1 MCWSCDCVDDF
12 DNDNDGDGPRCLSAV
27 SAIANSGLDFDVDI
41 DVDVKFWGADVDD
54 DVGQHRSGLIVSIS
68 MLITELER
76 SLSDIQLPYLL
87 EDA

>member
-1 MCWSCDCVDDF
+1 MD
-12 DNDNDGDGPRCLSAV
+12 
-27 SAIANSGLDFDVDI
+27 LDAGIGI
-41 DVDVKFWGADVDD
+41 DVNVDLDADANADANADVDAD
-54 DVGQHRSGLIVSIS
+54 ADVEADGGPWVSIS

>member
-1 MCWSCDCVDDF
+1 MVI
-12 DNDNDGDGPRCLSAV
+12 G
-27 SAIANSGLDFDVDI
+27 IDVNVVADVNA
-41 DVDVKFWGADVDD
+41 DVDVDVDV
-54 DVGQHRSGLIVSIS
+54 DVDAVADAGIDVALGGLIVSIS

>member
-1 MCWSCDCVDDF
+1 MD
-12 DNDNDGDGPRCLSAV
+12 
-27 SAIANSGLDFDVDI
+27 LDAGIGI
-41 DVDVKFWGADVDD
+41 DVNVDLDADANADANADVDAD
-54 DVGQHRSGLIVSIS
+54 AIVEADGGLSDSIS

>member
-1 MCWSCDCVDDF
+1 MDF
-12 DNDNDGDGPRCLSAV
+12 DMGIG
-27 SAIANSGLDFDVDI
+27 I
-41 DVDVKFWGADVDD
+41 DVNVVVDVDD
-54 DVGQHRSGLIVSIS
+54 IVDVVALAGFNICIS

>member
-1 MCWSCDCVDDF
+1 MD
-12 DNDNDGDGPRCLSAV
+12 
-27 SAIANSGLDFDVDI
+27 LDAGIGI
-41 DVDVKFWGADVDD
+41 DVNVDLDADANADANADADADVDAIVEA
-54 DVGQHRSGLIVSIS
+54 VGGLSDSIS

>member
-1 MCWSCDCVDDF
+1 MD
-12 DNDNDGDGPRCLSAV
+12 
-27 SAIANSGLDFDVDI
+27 LDAGIGI
-41 DVDVKFWGADVDD
+41 DVNVDLDADANADANADADVDAIVEA
-54 DVGQHRSGLIVSIS
+54 VGGLSDSIS